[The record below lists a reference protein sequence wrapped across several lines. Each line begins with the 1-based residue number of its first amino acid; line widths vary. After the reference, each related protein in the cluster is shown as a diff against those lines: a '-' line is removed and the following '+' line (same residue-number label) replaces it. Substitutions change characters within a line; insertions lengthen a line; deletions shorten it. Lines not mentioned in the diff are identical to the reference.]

1 MAQQD
6 TGLGWNADEE
16 WLTYSPGIV
25 AGITTVTGAVAIK
38 YARPQDADS
47 EGLFMWQQLTG
58 ESSVNSRYLVADS
71 DAVMACFA
79 IPVSDGSMSFYVI
92 SRTSSKYWRSVLYT
106 DNQYISNSRFGTSTP
121 QVNGWYGSGGAT
133 YASMK
138 TATSNYFVNPNIPVY
153 ADAATGKNAA
163 TVSNSYFNK
172 ANPGFAVTAI
182 VRYLNEQGNRVEAP
196 FLISTVAANTEF
208 DATTSGTSVS
218 NNYRYQGLV
227 FTCTRISGLEDT
239 STHNAKFFD
248 IMNLGRVTTRAVFEE
263 IMSRANVVVTAEPT
277 PPYDGSG
284 SSEPGGG
291 DAGTVADDKVG
302 IIHNPYIPSALG
314 TGLVRAFCPTDT
326 DLNRL
331 RSWLWDD
338 PGIGGIDLD
347 DIKRLF
353 VDPMDNIVGL
363 SVVPLSLSGPSVS
376 FSFGGVVPSFTLP
389 KLEYQYYQVPCGYI
403 DVGKKWGA
411 YLDYEPYT
419 EFYIYLPFIGIKPI
433 SADEIM
439 GKQVILD
446 YDIDVIS
453 GSCIAR
459 LQAGQNLLY
468 SWSGHC
474 AMQIPINARNWDS
487 VFASAIQCATQV
499 ATGIAT
505 GGSSLLGGFA
515 SASVNALTTKAR
527 VQHSGVLASTA
538 GWMGNLTPYLI
549 RINPVA
555 AIPEDQN
562 KFIGYPSWT
571 TVNLG
576 SLTGYNV
583 IDSIHLENIPATDD
597 ELTEIEEILKGG
609 VIF

>member
-1 MAQQD
+1 MAQVD
-6 TGLGWNADEE
+6 TGMGWEADEE
-16 WLTYSPGIV
+16 WLISSPGVV
-25 AGITTVTGAVAIK
+25 AVLTTVTGAVQLK
-38 YARPQDADS
+38 YRRPQDANTQ
-47 EGLFMWQQLTG
+47 GLFLYQYPDGIDIM
-58 ESSVNSRYLVADS
+58 SRYLVADTEYL
-71 DAVMACFA
+71 MACLGVDQGGGIIRYYA
-79 IPVSDGSMSFYVI
+79 I
-92 SRTSSKYWRSVLYT
+92 SRTFSKYYRLCTYKNNVYQA
-106 DNQYISNSRFGTSTP
+106 NGKYGTSGSNP
-121 QVNGWYGSGGAT
+121 RNGWYNGWYSAT
-133 YASMK
+133 QTPAS
-138 TATSNYFVNPNIPVY
+138 TLFVNTDIPVY
-153 ADAATGKNAA
+153 SDLNTGLDTAAVTDYNL
-163 TVSNSYFNK
+163 TK
-172 ANPGFAVTAI
+172 ANSGFAVAAV
-182 VRYLNEQGNRVEAP
+182 VRYTNEQGNRVEAP
-196 FLISTVAANTEF
+196 FLISTVGTYADFNTP
-208 DATTSGTSVS
+208 SVGTPVS
-218 NNYRYQGLV
+218 NAYRYSGMV
-227 FTCTRISGLEDT
+227 FTCTRISGFEDT
-239 STHNAKFFD
+239 TAQAVHFFD
-248 IMNLGRVTTRAVFEE
+248 IENAGRVTTRAVFEE
-263 IMSRANVVVTAEPT
+263 IMTRANVVVTAEPT

-291 DAGTVADDKVG
+291 DSETVADDKVG

-338 PGIGGIDLD
+338 PGTGGIDLD

-363 SVVPLSLSGPSVS
+363 SVVPISITGPSVS

-389 KLEYQYYQVPCGYI
+389 KLEYQYYQVSCGYV

-419 EFYIYLPFIGIKPI
+419 EFYVYLPFIGIKPI

-453 GSCIAR
+453 GSCLAR

-468 SWSGHC
+468 SWSGQC

-487 VFASAIQCATQV
+487 VFATAIQCATQV
-499 ATGIAT
+499 ATGIAS
-505 GGSSLLGGFA
+505 GGSSLLGGYA

-527 VQHSGVLASTA
+527 IQHSGVLASTA

-576 SLTGYNV
+576 SLVGYNV
-583 IDSIHLENIPATDD
+583 IDSIHLENIPATDE

-609 VIF
+609 AIF